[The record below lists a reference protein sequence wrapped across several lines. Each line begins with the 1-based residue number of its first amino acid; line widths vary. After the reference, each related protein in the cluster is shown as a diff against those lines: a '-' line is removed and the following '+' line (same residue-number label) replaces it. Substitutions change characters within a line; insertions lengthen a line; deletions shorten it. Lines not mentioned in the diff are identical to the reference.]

1 MGPRRVLGTKNSR
14 ANSGMIIIFHRFFTR
29 VSGEDCMVYK
39 VGQGGYSTM
48 EIRVRKAT
56 EAHGRPLSG

>member
-1 MGPRRVLGTKNSR
+1 
-14 ANSGMIIIFHRFFTR
+14 MIIIFHRFFTR

-48 EIRVRKAT
+48 EIRVRKAA